1 MTLDVHM
8 NKAGKLT
15 AWESF
20 SSEISAETALIVMT
34 VSKLTCFQHI
44 DMHVLGKKR
53 TVSSCNSIT

>member
-20 SSEISAETALIVMT
+20 SSEITAETALIVMT
-34 VSKLTCFQHI
+34 VTKLTCFQHI

-53 TVSSCNSIT
+53 TVSSCNSII